1 MRLRNDMN
9 LWWGMWCIAVAIFFL
24 GLLCTLT
31 GCGKKA
37 EPKEEAGR
45 FEIVYR
51 QEVDPYS
58 SFYILRDNNTSREYM
73 YTKLGNSGGLALM
86 PEHVEEVT
94 FTGETEPMVF
104 KSAMPEETVAENATV
119 DEEPVTIIRNDE
131 GIKGDLELLALV
143 IYQEAGG
150 DMCSDECRQMVG
162 EVVLNR
168 VKDKRYPCTIEGV
181 ITQRA
186 QYGRLH
192 WTGPVWPERADNPGE
207 QHAVER
213 AYATAWALLI
223 DDVDR
228 LLPEDVIF
236 QAEFKQGSETVA
248 EMDGFYF
255 CR

>member
-1 MRLRNDMN
+1 MKRKNDMN
-9 LWWGMWCIAVAIFFL
+9 LWWGMWWIAVAIFFL
-24 GLLCTLT
+24 GVFCFVT
-31 GCGKKA
+31 GCGAKA
-37 EPKEEAGR
+37 DAKEKADR
-45 FEIVYR
+45 FEVISKQRDSVGEIVVIRDSVTSNEYL
-51 QEVDPYS
+51 
-58 SFYILRDNNTSREYM
+58 YIDSNQSVAVT
-73 YTKLGNSGGLALM
+73 LM
-86 PEHVEEVT
+86 PEHVEEET

-104 KSAMPEETVAENATV
+104 SSAPTETVAEIATV
-119 DEEPVTIIRNDE
+119 EEPVTIIRNDE
-131 GIKGDLELLALV
+131 GVKGDLELLALV

>member
-1 MRLRNDMN
+1 MKRKNDMN
-9 LWWGMWCIAVAIFFL
+9 LWWGMWWIAVAIFFL
-24 GLLCTLT
+24 GAMCCLP
-31 GCGKKA
+31 GCGAKA
-37 EPKEEAGR
+37 EAKERNER
-45 FEIVYR
+45 FEIAYR
-51 QEVDPYS
+51 QDMSSYS
-58 SFYILRDNNTSREYM
+58 GIYVFRDGETGREYLYCKM
-73 YTKLGNSGGLALM
+73 GNSGGLALM
-86 PEHVEEVT
+86 PEPVEEET

-104 KSAMPEETVAENATV
+104 SSAPTSTVAESATV
-119 DEEPVTIIRNDE
+119 TEEPVTVIRNNE
-131 GIKGDLELLALV
+131 GVKGDLELLALV

>member
-1 MRLRNDMN
+1 MKRKNDMN

-24 GLLCTLT
+24 GWLCALT
-31 GCGKKA
+31 GCGKA
-37 EPKEEAGR
+37 ESKKEAPVAVAE
-45 FEIVYR
+45 E
-51 QEVDPYS
+51 P
-58 SFYILRDNNTSREYM
+58 
-73 YTKLGNSGGLALM
+73 
-86 PEHVEEVT
+86 VEEVT

-104 KSAMPEETVAENATV
+104 KSALPEETVAENATV
-119 DEEPVTIIRNDE
+119 AEESEPEDVVIVRNDE